1 MYNSNISYAS
11 IIISFSEE
19 VESTDGLSVLFAFSR
34 NYWGDNSMN
43 AKKLGLGS
51 AIAICVG
58 LIVASSCL
66 VSLGTGMGSAG
77 RWFIIPMFIV
87 MILNSFVGLSY
98 AELNGLM
105 PKVNG
110 GTGQYLMAGVGPF
123 FSLIGNTAAY
133 FITMILAATAEISLT
148 GMVLRDLFFHSVDYR
163 IISMIILVAFFIVN
177 YFGVDIFSKVQD
189 VIVILLIG
197 SMIVLGI
204 IGCVKGGTGTPIV
217 YQNPSWQDI
226 GGFAGL
232 MKYSALAFWLFIGV
246 EFVVPVSNDMKNP
259 KRDVLLSI
267 MLGLLL
273 LFVVQSILG
282 WGMTNFVPLD
292 QLAQGTMPQM
302 DYATALFGQGGK
314 YWMGIVTILAS
325 VSTLNTAFASPPKIL
340 QGMGEEGLM
349 PKIFAKTNKHNVS
362 VASLSLLAIS
372 IAVMVLCNLA
382 GSNSIAFITLAASC
396 FWLLTY
402 CFVHISVLVLRKKY
416 PDAPRRKKLTL
427 AGIPQII
434 SIIGNIYMIINIDTG
449 EARIKIFEIFGII
462 MAVLVV
468 YALIWFYGV
477 MKINPFKPVPMEYI
491 NEGKTLKEIKELEAK
506 KSE

>member
-11 IIISFSEE
+11 IIFSFSEE

-282 WGMTNFVPLD
+282 
-292 QLAQGTMPQM
+292 
-302 DYATALFGQGGK
+302 
-314 YWMGIVTILAS
+314 
-325 VSTLNTAFASPPKIL
+325 
-340 QGMGEEGLM
+340 
-349 PKIFAKTNKHNVS
+349 
-362 VASLSLLAIS
+362 
-372 IAVMVLCNLA
+372 
-382 GSNSIAFITLAASC
+382 
-396 FWLLTY
+396 
-402 CFVHISVLVLRKKY
+402 
-416 PDAPRRKKLTL
+416 
-427 AGIPQII
+427 
-434 SIIGNIYMIINIDTG
+434 
-449 EARIKIFEIFGII
+449 
-462 MAVLVV
+462 
-468 YALIWFYGV
+468 YGV
-477 MKINPFKPVPMEYI
+477 
-491 NEGKTLKEIKELEAK
+491 
-506 KSE
+506 